1 MKWKGGRRKGILK
14 VGFCLPN
21 YGKATSKKAI
31 DEAAKIAEDL
41 NYDHIW
47 STDHLLIPEKFA
59 SPYGKCFESLA
70 TLSYLSCKT
79 ENAGL
84 GTSIIVFPMREVVLF
99 AKQVATI
106 QILSNNR
113 LMLGLGA
120 GWNEIEF
127 QNVRADFKSRGQY
140 YDEGIQ
146 LFRWLMK
153 GNAEFKGDF
162 YSISDGVF
170 GPIPSKA
177 VPLFFGGNGG
187 PSLRRAAKFGEGW
200 HPVGASP
207 SEVEYGARKLREL
220 TRDAAGKKR
229 IVLRIAV
236 NFREK
241 RITERERKD
250 RTGLSGKRDEIV
262 SQIND
267 HKKAGVSDLIC
278 YFGDVEQKKFSLAA
292 RRFGKEILPSI

>member
-1 MKWKGGRRKGILK
+1 LK
-14 VGFCLPN
+14 IGFCIPN
-21 YGKATSKKAI
+21 YGRATSKLAI
-31 DEAAKIAEDL
+31 DASARIAENL

-47 STDHLLIPEKFA
+47 TTDHLLIPEKF
-59 SPYGKCFESLA
+59 SWPYGKCLESLA
-70 TLSYLSCKT
+70 TLSYLSVKT
-79 ENAGL
+79 ENVGL

-99 AKQVATI
+99 AKQAAAI

-120 GWNEIEF
+120 GWNETEF
-127 QNVRADFKSRGQY
+127 QSVRADFKSRGQY

-170 GPIPSKA
+170 GPIPKKPI
-177 VPLFFGGNGG
+177 PLFFGGNGG
-187 PSLRRAAKFGEGW
+187 PSLRRAAKFGDGW

-207 SEVEYGARKLREL
+207 SEVEAGARKLREL
-220 TRDAAGKKR
+220 SGRKTR
-229 IVLRIAV
+229 ILLRLTV

-241 RITERERKD
+241 KIKERDKGERS
-250 RTGLSGKRDEIV
+250 GLFGSTSEII
-262 SQIND
+262 SQIGD
-267 HKKAGVSDLIC
+267 YTKVGMSDLIC
-278 YFGDVEQKKFSLAA
+278 YFGDNDLKKIGSSATKFA
-292 RRFGKEILPSI
+292 KDVIPSI